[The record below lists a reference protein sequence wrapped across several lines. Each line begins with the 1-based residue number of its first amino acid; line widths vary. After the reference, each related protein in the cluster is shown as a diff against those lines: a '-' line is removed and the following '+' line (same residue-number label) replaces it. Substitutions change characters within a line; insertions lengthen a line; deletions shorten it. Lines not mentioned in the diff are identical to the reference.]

1 MRLLPGY
8 EAHIVDPG
16 DDGFG
21 RLAVKGPGL
30 FGGYLNARAAY
41 TVDGFFLTG
50 DTAALYGGKLFVK
63 ERTEDMFVSGGENVY
78 PAEIKEKLLRV
89 AGVSDAH
96 VFGAP
101 GEDGLLRSSSARKRP
116 RRVRGRA
123 ATRSGRKRRRRRIS
137 SHP

>member
-1 MRLLPGY
+1 M
-8 EAHIVDPG
+8 
-16 DDGFG
+16 
-21 RLAVKGPGL
+21 
-30 FGGYLNARAAY
+30 
-41 TVDGFFLTG
+41 DGFFLTG

-101 GEDGLLRSSSARKRP
+101 DARWGRRPVAFVEREKRP